1 MCLGVSTHV
10 YINVY
15 IYIYTEIHVCTYTH
29 IYIYIYIC
37 IRICTYIY
45 IYMVPYIYI
54 FSPLWSFSLAPAVIR
69 TIYVHVKPNLSTLWL
84 TDMLPNQ
91 LDYLPLQ
98 VFALNC

>member
-1 MCLGVSTHV
+1 MYILMC
-10 YINVY
+10 IY
-15 IYIYTEIHVCTYTH
+15 IYIYRNTCMYIHTHIH
-29 IYIYIYIC
+29 IYIYIYVYVYVHI
-37 IRICTYIY
+37 YIY
-45 IYMVPYIYI
+45 IWYHIYIYI
-54 FSPLWSFSLAPAVIR
+54 SPSVVFLSRSAVIR

>member
-1 MCLGVSTHV
+1 M
-10 YINVY
+10 
-15 IYIYTEIHVCTYTH
+15 YTYMYT
-29 IYIYIYIC
+29 
-37 IRICTYIY
+37 Y

-54 FSPLWSFSLAPAVIR
+54 SPSVVFLSRSAVIR

>member
-1 MCLGVSTHV
+1 MYIHTH
-10 YINVY
+10 I
-15 IYIYTEIHVCTYTH
+15 H
-29 IYIYIYIC
+29 IYIYMY
-37 IRICTYIY
+37 TYMYTY

-54 FSPLWSFSLAPAVIR
+54 SPSVVFLSRSAVIR